1 MTEAFEL
8 GSLVV
13 LRTASRGGQV
23 AIVSQP
29 VTASRAG
36 HVLTLDSA
44 GLVGLAVV
52 WPDIEAATEDSRGFA
67 QLAYQLIRLG
77 SHVIESRLIT

>member
-1 MTEAFEL
+1 MTEAFEV

-52 WPDIEAATEDSRGFA
+52 
-67 QLAYQLIRLG
+67 
-77 SHVIESRLIT
+77 